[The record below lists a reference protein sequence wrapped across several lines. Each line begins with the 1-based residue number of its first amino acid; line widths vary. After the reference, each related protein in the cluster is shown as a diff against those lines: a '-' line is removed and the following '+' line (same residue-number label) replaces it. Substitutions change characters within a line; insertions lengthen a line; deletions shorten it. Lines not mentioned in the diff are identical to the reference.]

1 MYVVVAVLFSDGDQI
16 PDIPLF
22 EIVGRGVNASPLQI
36 GATAVKVGTIFGFTV
51 IVNVVVDAHCPEVGV
66 NVYVV
71 VNELFNAGNHVPV
84 IPLFEVV
91 GKALR
96 FCPMHIGATAVKVG
110 VIIGFT
116 KIERVAIVAH
126 CSSFG
131 VKV

>member
-1 MYVVVAVLFSDGDQI
+1 MPVLYSDGDQI

-22 EIVGRGVNASPLQI
+22 EIVGKRVNASPLQI
-36 GATAVKVGTIFGFTV
+36 GPTAVKVGTIFGFTV
-51 IVNVVVDAHCPEVGV
+51 IVNVVVVAHCSVAGV

-71 VNELFNAGNHVPV
+71 VAILFNAGDQVPD

-96 FCPMHIGATAVKVG
+96 FCPMHIGANAVKVG